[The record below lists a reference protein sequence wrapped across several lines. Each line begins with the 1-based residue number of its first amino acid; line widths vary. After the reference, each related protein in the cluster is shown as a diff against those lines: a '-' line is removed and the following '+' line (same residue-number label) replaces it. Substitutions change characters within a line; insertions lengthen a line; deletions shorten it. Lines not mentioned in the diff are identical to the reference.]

1 MQTVSRYLLTNTVI
15 VYQNGYHGRN
25 SKVYDRRLKIYRG
38 VRNPITFTFK
48 NEDQKRQ
55 DVSSKTVDSGNYYQF
70 TMIDTESKKAV
81 LTKNLRI
88 LDDGSTINT
97 KGNASIEITEGDL
110 LELDNKFY
118 EYAIQEIKEDGS
130 TVVTYSDTSYVSS
143 GTIEL
148 LDGAYPQFQSSTE
161 ITQFTSTGVN
171 EKNVLAR
178 VSSAIPA
185 YPGKNNNSALHTAAV
200 YTTNFEGR
208 VKIQG
213 TMMTTSPTNADYFD
227 IANIDITTAD
237 TVKYQN
243 FNGVYQNIRFTYGN
257 NSGNTGTVDKI
268 LYRH

>member
-55 DVSSKTVDSGNYYQF
+55 DISSKTVESGNYYQF

-81 LTKNLRI
+81 LTKNLRV
-88 LDDGSTINT
+88 LDDGSTIST

-110 LELDNKFY
+110 LDLDNKFY
-118 EYAIQEIKEDGS
+118 EYSIQEIKEDGS

-148 LDGAYPQFQSSTE
+148 LDGAYPQFQDSQTITSFTVTSGPLSKTSGE
-161 ITQFTSTGVN
+161 IDAS
-171 EKNVLAR
+171 
-178 VSSAIPA
+178 
-185 YPGKNNNSALHTAAV
+185 PGKNNNSALHTAAI
-200 YTTNFEGR
+200 YSTGFAGR

-213 TMMTTSPTNADYFD
+213 TMVTTSPQDADYFD
-227 IANIDITTAD
+227 IANVDITASD
-237 TVKYQN
+237 TVTYKN
-243 FNGVYQNIRFTYGN
+243 FNGVYQKIRFSYGTTT
-257 NSGNTGTVDKI
+257 GNTGTVDKI